1 MATVTP
7 WSPRWLLRG
16 DIDGFLGLGLDS
28 LITILMAIGLC
39 RGVLGFSEELIARTI
54 LPAIGA
60 SILVGNT
67 AYALQVWWLGRQE
80 GSYHRTALPC
90 GVNTISL
97 LAYVFLVMLPVKAV
111 AMEEGAAEADGA
123 RMAWQAGLMACL
135 GSGLLELAG
144 AIPGG
149 PIAALVAPFGPA
161 GQLGGDC
168 HGVSSLG
175 LSCRSMKSQCWD

>member
-80 GSYHRTALPC
+80 GSYHRTACPM
-90 GVNTISL
+90 GSTPS
-97 LAYVFLVMLPVKAV
+97 AYWPMCF
-111 AMEEGAAEADGA
+111 
-123 RMAWQAGLMACL
+123 W
-135 GSGLLELAG
+135 
-144 AIPGG
+144 
-149 PIAALVAPFGPA
+149 
-161 GQLGGDC
+161 
-168 HGVSSLG
+168 
-175 LSCRSMKSQCWD
+175 